1 MTEWWEQPYE
11 RGEPAD
17 LPGFPQAMY
26 PPDAEDKGQKPKFNA
41 EEVLAY
47 KRIVSRLGRW
57 KWDPDGWDEE
67 YSNAFAHGAGPN
79 VSESGI
85 AGVQRQAK
93 IDPATGWLDEKTF
106 EMLRSVRIPSG
117 LPHAGEPAIDGPA
130 RKLLKEA
137 YEAYKRARVSGPDAV
152 RVTLSPGEP
161 HWGGAGDVLTQ
172 LVEPFM
178 VERGL
183 PIGSGK
189 RTPERNAAIGG
200 SPTSDHLTTKA
211 TTAARDFPTFSGE
224 DDARALAKAL
234 GCTTWQPNSFDAF
247 TCSAGGRSWR
257 VQLLWGADIKHG
269 DHVHIGISP
278 A

>member
-1 MTEWWEQPYE
+1 M
-11 RGEPAD
+11 
-17 LPGFPQAMY
+17 
-26 PPDAEDKGQKPKFNA
+26 
-41 EEVLAY
+41 
-47 KRIVSRLGRW
+47 
-57 KWDPDGWDEE
+57 
-67 YSNAFAHGAGPN
+67 
-79 VSESGI
+79 
-85 AGVQRQAK
+85 
-93 IDPATGWLDEKTF
+93 
-106 EMLRSVRIPSG
+106 RIPSG
-117 LPHAGEPAIDGPA
+117 LPHAGELAIDGPA

-200 SPTSDHLTTKA
+200 SPTSDHLTTKS

>member
-11 RGEPAD
+11 RGDAAD
-17 LPGFPQAMY
+17 LPGIPQALY
-26 PPDAEDKGQKPKFNA
+26 PPDAEEHGQKPKFNA

-47 KRIVSRLGRW
+47 KRIVARLGRW

-79 VSESGI
+79 VSESGM
-85 AGVQRQAK
+85 AGVQRQAD

-106 EMLRSVRIPSG
+106 DVLRSVKIPKG
-117 LPHAGEPAIDGPA
+117 LPHAGELAIDGPA
-130 RKLLKEA
+130 VKLLKEA
-137 YEAYKRARVSGPDAV
+137 FEAYKRARVGGPDDV
-152 RVTLSPGEP
+152 RVTLEPGEP

-172 LVEPFM
+172 FVEPFM

-200 SPTSDHLTTKA
+200 SKTSDHLTTKS

-224 DDARALAKAL
+224 DDATALAKAL
-234 GCTTWQPNSFDAF
+234 GCTTWRANSYDAF
-247 TCSAGGRSWR
+247 TCSAGGHSWR
-257 VQLLWGADIKHG
+257 VQLLWGADIQHG

>member
-11 RGEPAD
+11 RGDPAD

-26 PPDAEDKGQKPKFNA
+26 PPDAEEHGQKPKFNA

-85 AGVQRQAK
+85 AGVQRQAD
-93 IDPATGWLDEKTF
+93 IAPATGWLDEKTF
-106 EMLRSVRIPSG
+106 EVLRSVKIPAG
-117 LPHAGEPAIDGPA
+117 LPHAGELAIDGPA

-137 YEAYKRARVSGPDAV
+137 YEAYKRARVSGPDDV
-152 RVTLSPGEP
+152 RVTQTAGEP
-161 HWGGAGDVLTQ
+161 HWGGAGDLLTQ
-172 LVEPFM
+172 FVEPFM

-200 SPTSDHLTTKA
+200 SRTSDHLTTKS

-234 GCTTWQPNSFDAF
+234 GCTTWQPNSYDAF
-247 TCSAGGRSWR
+247 TVSAGGHTWR
-257 VQLLWGADIKHG
+257 VQLLWGGDIKHG